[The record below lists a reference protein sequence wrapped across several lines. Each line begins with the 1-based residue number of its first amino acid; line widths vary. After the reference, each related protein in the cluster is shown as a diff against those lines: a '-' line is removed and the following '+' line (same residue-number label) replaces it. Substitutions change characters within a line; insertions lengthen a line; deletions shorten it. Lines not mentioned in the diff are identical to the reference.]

1 MRDRESVCRLF
12 LFSMF
17 LKDIEEEFIQK
28 GLHGIYVNIFKV
40 FLILHADDIVVFA
53 NSSSGLQK
61 KFKLII

>member
-1 MRDRESVCRLF
+1 
-12 LFSMF
+12 MF
-17 LKDIEEEFIQK
+17 LKDIEEEFIHK

-61 KFKLII
+61 KFRLII